1 MFRIDKEKGA
11 AGTVACP
18 GCTWLLRSLMNYADC
33 FYDWQRTSVNSIPVV
48 LAILLF
54 LLALVTVL
62 ALILITVLI
71 VVLVLGTVLIVVLI
85 VIHGNILRMISSR
98 LSRDSRLPQMSGFI
112 LWTEQEAA

>member
-71 VVLVLGTVLIVVLI
+71 VVLI